1 MREVGASLGTG
12 RHAVC
17 PAVGRLARSKWL
29 HVIMGS
35 DIALAC
41 EAVASCFIAVLE
53 CIWGGSGG
61 WIRGGSGV
69 IRGDQGGSEQEM
81 AYAAA
86 EETYETHSS

>member
-1 MREVGASLGTG
+1 M
-12 RHAVC
+12 C
-17 PAVGRLARSKWL
+17 PAVGRFARGKWL

-41 EAVASCFIAVLE
+41 EAVASCFVAVLE

-69 IRGDQGGSEQEM
+69 IKGDQGGNGVS
-81 AYAAA
+81 AVVGNL
-86 EETYETHSS
+86 TKHTVRDP